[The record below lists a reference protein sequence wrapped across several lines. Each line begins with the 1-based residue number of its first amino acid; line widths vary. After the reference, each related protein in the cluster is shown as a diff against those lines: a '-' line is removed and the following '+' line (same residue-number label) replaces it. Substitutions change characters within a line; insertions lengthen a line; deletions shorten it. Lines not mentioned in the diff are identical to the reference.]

1 MPKFETLNPDE
12 IAIGR
17 GRAAAEAR
25 KLYIAAIGQGDAGR
39 ITLDRAEKS
48 LTVKRLLSE
57 ASKQCGIR
65 VRSSWSD
72 KTQRV
77 LLWKRVGV

>member
-1 MPKFETLNPDE
+1 MPKFETVASDE

-17 GRAAAEAR
+17 GRFAAEQR
-25 KLYIAAIGQGDAGR
+25 KLFVAAIEDGDAGR
-39 ITLDRAEKS
+39 ITLDRDERS
-48 LTVKRLLSE
+48 STTKRLLSE

-65 VRSSWSD
+65 VRSSWLDS
-72 KTQRV
+72 KQRV

>member
-1 MPKFETLNPDE
+1 MPKFETLNPDD

-25 KLYIAAIGQGDAGR
+25 KLYIAAISEGDAGR
-39 ITLDRAEKS
+39 ITLDRAERS
-48 LTVKRLLSE
+48 STVKRLLSE

>member
-1 MPKFETLNPDE
+1 MPKFETLNPDD

-25 KLYIAAIGQGDAGR
+25 KLYITAISEGDAGR
-39 ITLDRAEKS
+39 ITLDRAERS
-48 LTVKRLLSE
+48 STVKRLLGE
-57 ASKQCGIR
+57 ASKQSGIR

>member
-1 MPKFETLNPDE
+1 MPKFETVNPED

-25 KLYIAAIGQGDAGR
+25 KLYIAAIGEGDAGR
-39 ITLDRAEKS
+39 ITLDRTEKAS
-48 LTVKRLLSE
+48 TVKRLLSE

-65 VRSSWSD
+65 VRSSWAD

>member
-1 MPKFETLNPDE
+1 MPKFETLNPDD

-39 ITLDRAEKS
+39 ITLDRVEKS
-48 LTVKRLLSE
+48 STVKRLLSE

-65 VRSSWSD
+65 VRSSWAD

>member
-1 MPKFETLNPDE
+1 MPKFETVSPDD

-25 KLYIAAIGQGDAGR
+25 KLYVAAIQAGEAGR
-39 ITLDRAEKS
+39 ITLDRNEKAS
-48 LTVKRLLSE
+48 TVKRLLSE

-65 VRSSWSD
+65 VRSSWQD

-77 LLWKRVGV
+77 LLWKRVGA